1 MDAWL
6 TKDTSPVI
14 LIKWHAQASVDCSN
28 RFTESAFDLPH
39 SSATGSVLSP
49 AGVNVEDKMTTTT
62 PNERKTFAV
71 RFTEFG
77 DATTYH
83 GLRYVINNK
92 YSRFR
97 RLVWLLVV
105 LGMATWLGVN
115 IVKATLLI
123 MQHPESSSISLN
135 YVPRIVFP
143 AVTICNIN
151 LLRSNALN
159 ESVLETLAEI
169 YDHSVPDYHQKGTG
183 VDFGP
188 VDALYHYPNGSDSTE
203 TIFSASHQIED
214 MLSRCKWRHEKCS
227 PANFTQRLTDHG
239 VCYTFNDPPDER
251 DVLQVSNPGSSNG
264 LYMRLNIEQDLYTY
278 GESTSAGMKVMLHP
292 QGEFPIVKEFAL
304 SLTPGYEISIAV
316 RKQMIR
322 TLKAPFKSNCTTSSH
337 LREFPFKYSV
347 SACHFECMIR
357 FVVDHCGCR
366 DYRWPVKA
374 PICSVEKQVTCV
386 YHYEDEF
393 VWDSDACS
401 CQMSCETLTYES
413 VMSQSYWP
421 AKHID
426 RDIREQ
432 FGLPPEFIRENYMDV
447 YVFMEEIM
455 YMEIQQQEAYT
466 LEHFEGDIGGYMGLL
481 CGMSLITLVEW
492 LDFIFLTLCKRL
504 GCSTR
509 TKSADVKA

>member
-1 MDAWL
+1 MDAWYDA
-6 TKDTSPVI
+6 KDTTPVI
-14 LIKWHAQASVDCSN
+14 LKIKYQHAQGGADCSN
-28 RFTESAFDLPH
+28 
-39 SSATGSVLSP
+39 SSALPQGSAMGSVLSSV
-49 AGVNVEDKMTTTT
+49 GVQDQMTRPTAQGG
-62 PNERKTFAV
+62 ETFAV
-71 RFTEFG
+71 RLTEFG

-97 RLVWLLVV
+97 RFVWLLVV
-105 LGMATWLGVN
+105 LGMATWLVVN
-115 IVKATLLI
+115 IIKLTLL
-123 MQHPESSSISLN
+123 MLQHPESSSISLN
-135 YVPRIVFP
+135 YVPTIAFP

-159 ESVLETLAEI
+159 ESVLKTLAEI
-169 YDHSVPDYHQKGTG
+169 YDPVTDYHQEGTG

-214 MLSRCKWRHEKCS
+214 MLDRCKWRHEKCS

-278 GESTSAGMKVMLHP
+278 GESTSAGMKVMLHK

-316 RKQMIR
+316 RKQMVKS
-322 TLKAPFKSNCTTSSH
+322 LKAPFKSNCTTSSH
-337 LREFPFKYSV
+337 LREFPYKYSV
-347 SACHFECMIR
+347 PACHFECMVR

-386 YHYEDEF
+386 YQYEDEF
-393 VWDSDACS
+393 VWDSDKCS

-413 VMSQSYWP
+413 TMSQSFWP
-421 AKHID
+421 AKQID
-426 RDIREQ
+426 RDLREKYG
-432 FGLPPEFIRENYMDV
+432 FSRDFIRENYMEV

-492 LDFIFLTLCKRL
+492 LDFIVITLYKRF
-504 GCSTR
+504 GCSKR
-509 TKSADVKA
+509 NRSGDSKA